1 MTDPA
6 DEVVKI
12 DATAPVLDEDRDIST
27 AYRDGKSHPVL
38 PPMDGFERVYN
49 TPIDL
54 LVHAADATSGLAS
67 IQYALHATADPAEI
81 YTPAAQEWRSDL
93 TPDGSGKIAIPFT
106 SDFRGIVY
114 LKAVDVAGNE
124 TVVACPLLV
133 DLTPPAVSGAQNG
146 GIYYVKKDLQ
156 VSDFNLQQ
164 VIVIQ
169 DGVIVHQ
176 ATAGQGQERVD
187 LTLPSGEEPADYTV
201 LAYDK
206 AGHVTEYKVSTRPIG
221 EIPAPIED
229 VTVDTVTGDDREE
242 IESVKEQAEEVKNDP
257 DASEEQK
264 KELQEI
270 IDNCDELLDKLDEV
284 KEKIEE
290 VKKPDGGSEP
300 LDPGAVDKENK
311 DDAQQVV
318 DKIEDLLDEEDSH
331 LTEEERKELED
342 LVDQLEDAIGE
353 VEEVEQLEEDVRQL
367 PEDLR
372 DATSEEQKDIL
383 DRYSQLSE
391 HQKEMMDPALR
402 ERIEA
407 LVVYTGDASS
417 PLGWGLLAA
426 LGGLVMAVAGKR
438 RREA

>member
-1 MTDPA
+1 M
-6 DEVVKI
+6 
-12 DATAPVLDEDRDIST
+12 
-27 AYRDGKSHPVL
+27 
-38 PPMDGFERVYN
+38 
-49 TPIDL
+49 
-54 LVHAADATSGLAS
+54 
-67 IQYALHATADPAEI
+67 
-81 YTPAAQEWRSDL
+81 
-93 TPDGSGKIAIPFT
+93 
-106 SDFRGIVY
+106 
-114 LKAVDVAGNE
+114 
-124 TVVACPLLV
+124 
-133 DLTPPAVSGAQNG
+133 
-146 GIYYVKKDLQ
+146 
-156 VSDFNLQQ
+156 
-164 VIVIQ
+164 
-169 DGVIVHQ
+169 
-176 ATAGQGQERVD
+176 
-187 LTLPSGEEPADYTV
+187 
-201 LAYDK
+201 
-206 AGHVTEYKVSTRPIG
+206 
-221 EIPAPIED
+221 
-229 VTVDTVTGDDREE
+229 
-242 IESVKEQAEEVKNDP
+242 KNDP

-331 LTEEERKELED
+331 LAEEERKELED

-407 LVVYTGDASS
+407 LVVYTGAVSYTHLPRQQVGDL
-417 PLGWGLLAA
+417 PVVA
-426 LGGLVMAVAGKR
+426 LGGGGGGHRAGEPAAVISVSYTHLDVYKSQPLYKWGCCTRCSRKSCGRCACAAR
-438 RREA
+438 R